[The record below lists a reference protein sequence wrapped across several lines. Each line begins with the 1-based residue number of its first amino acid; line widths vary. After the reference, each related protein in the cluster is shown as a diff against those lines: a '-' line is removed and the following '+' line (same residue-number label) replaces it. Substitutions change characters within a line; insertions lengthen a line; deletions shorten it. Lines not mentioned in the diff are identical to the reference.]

1 MKVELWVVMM
11 ADQLDDI
18 MVELRV
24 VRMDCMLAVEK
35 VVKSALY
42 LVYSRVECSVQ
53 KMDYKWVVMMVYW

>member
-1 MKVELWVVMM
+1 MKVELWVAMM

-24 VRMDCMLAVEK
+24 VRMDCKLAVEK

-53 KMDYKWVVMMVYW
+53 

>member
-1 MKVELWVVMM
+1 MKVELWDVMM
-11 ADQLDDI
+11 ADQLDDK

-35 VVKSALY
+35 VVKSVLY

-53 KMDYKWVVMMVYW
+53 